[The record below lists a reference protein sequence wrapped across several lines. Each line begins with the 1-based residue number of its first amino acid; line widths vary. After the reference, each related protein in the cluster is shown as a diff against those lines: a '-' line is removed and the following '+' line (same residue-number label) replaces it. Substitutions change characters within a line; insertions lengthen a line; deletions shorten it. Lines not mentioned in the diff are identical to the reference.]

1 MVATEEQQ
9 RRGRIQTFLT
19 ETETPRTLAERL
31 VASNPWL
38 CEQIGVDFAEWAKP
52 VLRDHGLP
60 GATLHLVG
68 SAATGFSL
76 RAEQAGRSFRK
87 VGGIKR
93 PSDLDLGIVDE
104 KLFDSCWTKMIQW
117 ERGINCYLEVLDR
130 AHVYWG
136 RIDRGKLPERAYLRI
151 ALLDLQN
158 AVTRSREFWGYPASL
173 RVYRHRHD
181 LIGYLEYSIQVL
193 MRSVSK

>member
-9 RRGRIQTFLT
+9 RRERIQAFLT
-19 ETETPRTLAERL
+19 ETPKTLAEHL
-31 VASNPWL
+31 VTSNPWL
-38 CEQIGVDFAEWAKP
+38 CEEIGVDFAVWAKP
-52 VLRDHGLP
+52 MLRAHHLSS
-60 GATLHLVG
+60 ATLYLVG

-104 KLFDSCWTKMIQW
+104 ELFDSCWNKMIQW
-117 ERGINCYLEVLDR
+117 ERGINCYLEALDR

-136 RIDRGKLPERAYLRI
+136 RIDRHKLPERAYLRI
-151 ALLDLQN
+151 TLRDLQN
-158 AVTRSREFWGYPASL
+158 AVTRSREFRGYPASV
-173 RVYRHRHD
+173 RVYRHRDD
-181 LIGYLEYSIQVL
+181 LLGYLEYSIQVL
-193 MRSVSK
+193 MRSISK